1 MFNVIKTRAA
11 VSILEWVTS
20 FFFAHSSG
28 GLLGGR
34 PAPGI
39 DFAYFF
45 FFFSQMEI
53 SPVLSGV
60 SLVRNWKIS
69 VPIEHCR
76 YAFLLTI
83 E

>member
-45 FFFSQMEI
+45 FFFQSDGNFSCVKWGFFGEKLEDI
-53 SPVLSGV
+53 
-60 SLVRNWKIS
+60 
-69 VPIEHCR
+69 CA
-76 YAFLLTI
+76 Y
-83 E
+83 